1 MYRHVYNKEG
11 RGYMKREPKF
21 LLIISLLVVL
31 TITSPSVLLSN
42 YSILPAISSSSSS
55 PLSLLPTIIQ
65 TARADV
71 DIDTSGNGKAAAF
84 DGKNSISSDGKGF
97 CNTVDNIAGGKFA
110 PLFSGIVNC
119 KSSNNPNHYSIDYSV
134 IKDPVKVGDTT
145 YMSVTIRDKYTDQP
159 VSDVLVL
166 LTIEPPNFNPSI
178 DKTTTTQTAYTDK
191 DGHAT
196 FTVQIGP
203 RSSSGIYNT
212 NLEIKK
218 DNYDSKIQKAFN
230 VV

>member
-1 MYRHVYNKEG
+1 
-11 RGYMKREPKF
+11 MKREPKF
-21 LLIISLLVVL
+21 LLISLLAVL
-31 TITSPSVLLSN
+31 TVTSSSVLLSN
-42 YSILPAISSSSSS
+42 YSVLPTVPPSSS
-55 PLSLLPTIIQ
+55 LSLLPTIVQ

-84 DGKNSISSDGKGF
+84 DSKNSISSDGNGF

-110 PLFSGIVNC
+110 SLFSGIVDC
-119 KSSNNPNHYSIDYSV
+119 KSSKQFTVDYSV

-145 YMSVTIRDKYTDQP
+145 YMSITVRDKNTDQP
-159 VSDVLVL
+159 VSDVLVQ
-166 LTIEPPNFNPSI
+166 LTIEPPNSNPSI
-178 DKTTTTQTAYTDK
+178 SKSTQTAYTDK

-203 RSSSGIYNT
+203 RSSIGIYNT
-212 NLEIKK
+212 NLEIRK
-218 DNYDSKIQKAFN
+218 DNYDSKIQKSFQ

>member
-1 MYRHVYNKEG
+1 
-11 RGYMKREPKF
+11 MKREPKF

-42 YSILPAISSSSSS
+42 YSILPAISSSSPPP

-145 YMSVTIRDKYTDQP
+145 YMSVTVRDKYTDQP

-178 DKTTTTQTAYTDK
+178 DKTTTTTTTTQTAYTDK

-218 DNYDSKIQKAFN
+218 DSYDSKLQKAFN

>member
-1 MYRHVYNKEG
+1 
-11 RGYMKREPKF
+11 MKRELKF

-42 YSILPAISSSSSS
+42 YSILPAISSSSP

-119 KSSNNPNHYSIDYSV
+119 KSSNNPDHYSIDYSV

-145 YMSVTIRDKYTDQP
+145 YMSITVRDKYTNRP

-178 DKTTTTQTAYTDK
+178 DKTTATTTTQTAYTDK

-218 DNYDSKIQKAFN
+218 DNYDSKLQKAFN

>member
-1 MYRHVYNKEG
+1 MKI
-11 RGYMKREPKF
+11 MKRETKF

-42 YSILPAISSSSSS
+42 YSILPAISSSSS
-55 PLSLLPTIIQ
+55 LSLLPTIIQ

-97 CNTVDNIAGGKFA
+97 CNTIDNIAGGKFA

-145 YMSVTIRDKYTDQP
+145 YMSVTVRDKYTDQP

-178 DKTTTTQTAYTDK
+178 DKTTITTTTQAAYTDK

-212 NLEIKK
+212 NLEIRK
-218 DNYDSKIQKAFN
+218 DNYDSKIQKSFQ

>member
-1 MYRHVYNKEG
+1 MNIMEKQS
-11 RGYMKREPKF
+11 KF
-21 LLIISLLVVL
+21 LLVSLIAAL
-31 TITSPSVLLSN
+31 TVTSSSMLLAN
-42 YSILPAISSSSSS
+42 YSV
-55 PLSLLPTIIQ
+55 LPTIQLSSSLSSPVVPTIVQ

-97 CNTVDNIAGGKFA
+97 CNTVDNIAGGKFT
-110 PLFSGIVNC
+110 PLFRGMVNC
-119 KSSNNPNHYSIDYSV
+119 KSSSEQYTIDYSV

-145 YMSVTIRDKYTDQP
+145 YMSIAVRDKNTDQP
-159 VSDVLVL
+159 VSDALVL
-166 LTIEPPNFNPSI
+166 LTIESPNSNPSV
-178 DKTTTTQTAYTDK
+178 DKTTTSTTTQTAYTDK

-203 RSSSGIYNT
+203 HSSSGIYNT

-218 DNYDSKIQKAFN
+218 DNYGSKIQKSFQ